1 MNDLKQQLQIIQD
14 LMGQL
19 QEKMEY
25 GEDDFSS
32 RLGRPKPEI
41 QAVKIEGKLP
51 MEGSPDEEAGET
63 PDMEAM
69 EGHDDP
75 MGGMMDESP
84 EDKLKKRLMALRA

>member
-1 MNDLKQQLQIIQD
+1 MDDLKQQLQIIQD

-41 QAVKIEGKLP
+41 EAVKIEGKLP
-51 MEGSPDEEAGET
+51 MEGSPDEGEGEM
-63 PDMEAM
+63 PEMEAM

-75 MGGMMDESP
+75 MMDESP
-84 EDKLKKRLMALRA
+84 EDKLKKRLMRLRG